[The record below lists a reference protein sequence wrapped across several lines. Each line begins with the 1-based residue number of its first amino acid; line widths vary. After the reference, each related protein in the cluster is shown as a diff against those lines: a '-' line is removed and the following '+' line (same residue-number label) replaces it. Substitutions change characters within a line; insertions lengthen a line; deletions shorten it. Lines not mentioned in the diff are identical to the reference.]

1 MSLLGIDVGTSGCKA
16 GLFSETGRLLKLA
29 YREYDYQR
37 SQPGWAEL
45 DTLAVWAKIQETI
58 GEAAGG
64 SAADS
69 VEALSVSSLGEAV
82 VAVDRHR
89 RPFGPSLLNFDVRG
103 AEYLPW
109 LRSRLEDGRLYSI
122 NGNTLG
128 NHYSLTKL
136 LWLREHQSDLYRN
149 TERFLHW
156 SGFVSFMLGADP
168 AVDYSLA
175 NRTLLFDLE
184 RRDWSEELLEL
195 TGLNRAKLPDTVA
208 SGTVIGRLSSG
219 AASELGL
226 PPGIPIV
233 SGAHDQCCNGVG
245 CGVIEPGTAMCGM
258 GTYMCIM
265 PVFQRRPEPA
275 AMIERGL
282 NTEHHA
288 ASGNYVSFIYN
299 QGGALVKWFR
309 DTFASGEGSAGTNAY
324 PQLFGEMPEGPTG
337 LMLLPHFTAT
347 GPPGFIDDSCGIVAG
362 LKLDTSRGEILKAIL
377 EGTAF
382 YLRECLE
389 TLPGVGI
396 EISGY
401 RAVGGGSQSDTWI
414 QICADI
420 LNRPF
425 VRPATSQAGAL
436 GAAVLAGVGSGLF
449 PSLQEGVKKMVRLHR
464 EFHPNP
470 ETSGLYNER
479 FEMYRRLWPLMADY
493 LRELGAASLLSSRKS
508 GTVTSFPIWKHP
520 AQAWPGPSS
529 PKRGKR

>member
-16 GLFSETGRLLKLA
+16 GVFSESGRLLRIA

-37 SQPGWAEL
+37 RRPGWAEL
-45 DTLAVWAKIQETI
+45 DTLPVWAKIQETI
-58 GEAAGG
+58 REAASG
-64 SAADS
+64 ADEDPI
-69 VEALSVSSLGEAV
+69 EALSVSSLGEAV
-82 VAVDRHR
+82 VAVTGDC
-89 RPFGPSLLNFDVRG
+89 RPIGPSLLNFDVRG
-103 AEYLPW
+103 AEYLPR
-109 LRSRLEDGRLYSI
+109 LRSLLEDGRLYSI

-136 LWLREHQSDLYRN
+136 LWLKEHRPDLHQE
-149 TERFLHW
+149 THKFLHW

-195 TGLNRAKLPDTVA
+195 TGLDRAKLPVTVP
-208 SGTVIGRLSSG
+208 SGTIIGHLASAV
-219 AASELGL
+219 AAELNL

-245 CGVIEPGTAMCGM
+245 CGVIEPGAAMCGM
-258 GTYMCIM
+258 GTYLCIM

-275 AMIERGL
+275 AMIQRGL

-309 DTFASGEGSAGTNAY
+309 DTFASGEGHFGSDAY
-324 PQLFGEMPEGPTG
+324 PHLLGEMPEGPTG

-347 GPPGFIDDSCGIVAG
+347 GPPAFVEDSCGVVAG
-362 LKLDTSRGEILKAIL
+362 LKLETSRGEILKAIL

-382 YLRECLE
+382 YLRQCLE
-389 TLPGVGI
+389 GLPGVGVQI
-396 EISGY
+396 TDF
-401 RAVGGGSQSDTWI
+401 RAVGGGSQSDAWI

-420 LNRPF
+420 LDRPF
-425 VRPATSQAGAL
+425 LRTANSQAGAL
-436 GAAVLAGVGSGLF
+436 GAAILAGAGSGLF
-449 PSLQEGVKKMVRLHR
+449 PSLQAGVEKMVHLERTFR
-464 EFHPNP
+464 PDP
-470 ETSGLYNER
+470 QISGMYNQR
-479 FEMYRRLWPLMADY
+479 FDVYRRMWPLMADY
-493 LRELGAASLLSSRKS
+493 LRELGTC
-508 GTVTSFPIWKHP
+508 G
-520 AQAWPGPSS
+520 
-529 PKRGKR
+529 RG